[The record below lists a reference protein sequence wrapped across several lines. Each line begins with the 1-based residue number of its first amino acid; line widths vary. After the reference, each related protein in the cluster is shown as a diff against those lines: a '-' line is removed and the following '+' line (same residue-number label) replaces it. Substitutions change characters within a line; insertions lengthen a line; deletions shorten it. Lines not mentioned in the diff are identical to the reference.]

1 MHKNV
6 HGSQKRKEGQMK
18 AFIPTLLTVS
28 TLILVLAA
36 SAQSTDSAQF
46 GSSAWWQEM
55 DRDGRGGRP

>member
-1 MHKNV
+1 
-6 HGSQKRKEGQMK
+6 MK

-46 GSSAWWQEM
+46 GS
-55 DRDGRGGRP
+55 RLGGRRWIATDAAVGPECRERTFTPRA

>member
-1 MHKNV
+1 
-6 HGSQKRKEGQMK
+6 MK

-36 SAQSTDSAQF
+36 IAQSTDSTQF